1 MSQIRE
7 IEITA
12 VLASWIA
19 LGMAVIAGGF
29 IVIKRRKSV
38 RLVRR

>member
-1 MSQIRE
+1 MTQIRE

-29 IVIKRRKSV
+29 VVLRHRRAQG
-38 RLVRR
+38 